1 MAKVRI
7 ICVVCGFVGF
17 IDSLALA
24 TDCGWSLV
32 SRTRTQGVCPACLKD
47 QELPSTPD
55 AEKPEP
61 TVG

>member
-24 TDCGWSLV
+24 TDSAGRSFPSLARKECV
-32 SRTRTQGVCPACLKD
+32 RRV
-47 QELPSTPD
+47 
-55 AEKPEP
+55 
-61 TVG
+61 